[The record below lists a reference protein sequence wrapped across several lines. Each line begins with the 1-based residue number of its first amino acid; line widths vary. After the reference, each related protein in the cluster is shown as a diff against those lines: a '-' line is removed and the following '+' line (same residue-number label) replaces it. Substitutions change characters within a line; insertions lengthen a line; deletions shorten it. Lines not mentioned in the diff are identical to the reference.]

1 MKKTIWETLRF
12 DEPDQEFELL
22 ETEQGNP
29 GFLGGW
35 PDSQESKQEPP
46 APPAS
51 SSLTENENRL
61 KKEYYKDINPDI
73 LLRRFMLGGTIPA
86 LVVCINGMASTTQVN
101 DFILRQGMVPGCMM
115 AAGENLAQYAFEH
128 VFAHQDASLEN
139 DWAKI
144 KMAICEGRTA
154 VFIEGDS
161 QAVLMDT
168 RGFEKRSV
176 STTQNE
182 KVIRGPQEG
191 FNESIRTNVTLLRR
205 IIKTDDF
212 ICEFQDAGG
221 KNNVVMV
228 IAYRASVVN
237 PKLLE
242 EVKRR
247 LEKVDTRMILNS
259 GTLEQLTEQHSLSPL
274 PQILTTERPDRAAAH
289 IMQGHVVVICEGSP
303 TVHVMPVTLFTLMA
317 TSEDSFMRRPLGSV
331 LRIVRYIGATLSILL
346 PGYFLSLAL
355 HHQGMMSTEVV
366 TTIIASRQM
375 VFLPLGVEMIFLL
388 WVFQLIREAGLRVP
402 GGVGQAIGIIGG
414 LILGQAAVAANMV
427 STVVLIIV
435 ALSGMGN
442 FTIPDYS
449 TQIAAEYFRLI
460 LVILGWIGGLLGLT
474 AGLLAIAA
482 WMATLKSYGVPFL
495 TPVAPKTY
503 SSRPPILRGAIT
515 QHQRGDD
522 YTNTQEGAS

>member
-35 PDSQESKQEPP
+35 PDSQESKEEPP

-86 LVVCINGMASTTQVN
+86 LAVCINGMASTTQVN
-101 DFILRQGMVPGCMM
+101 DFILRQGMVSGCMM
-115 AAGENLAQYAFEH
+115 AAGANLAQYALEH

-139 DWAKI
+139 DWSKI
-144 KMAICEGRTA
+144 KMAICEGRTV
-154 VFIEGDS
+154 VFIEGDN

-176 STTQNE
+176 STPQNE

-205 IIKTDDF
+205 IIKIDDF

-221 KNNVVMV
+221 KNNIAMV

-237 PKLLE
+237 PSLLQ

-259 GTLEQLTEQHSLSPL
+259 GTLEQLTEKHGLSPL
-274 PQILTTERPDRAAAH
+274 PQILTTERPDRA
-289 IMQGHVVVICEGSP
+289 S
-303 TVHVMPVTLFTLMA
+303 TL
-317 TSEDSFMRRPLGSV
+317 R
-331 LRIVRYIGATLSILL
+331 
-346 PGYFLSLAL
+346 
-355 HHQGMMSTEVV
+355 
-366 TTIIASRQM
+366 
-375 VFLPLGVEMIFLL
+375 
-388 WVFQLIREAGLRVP
+388 
-402 GGVGQAIGIIGG
+402 
-414 LILGQAAVAANMV
+414 
-427 STVVLIIV
+427 
-435 ALSGMGN
+435 
-442 FTIPDYS
+442 
-449 TQIAAEYFRLI
+449 
-460 LVILGWIGGLLGLT
+460 
-474 AGLLAIAA
+474 
-482 WMATLKSYGVPFL
+482 
-495 TPVAPKTY
+495 
-503 SSRPPILRGAIT
+503 
-515 QHQRGDD
+515 
-522 YTNTQEGAS
+522 